1 MEKLSRAELW
11 QRVKRVQRKII
22 HSIEQGSPSL
32 ITGVTGDTVERAR
45 PTGGK
50 QLTPAHREE
59 LYNTY
64 RYVVDNG
71 RVTGK
76 DFGNVPGHR
85 RFGLNGRLIIA
96 LLADVIPD
104 QIEVFKRD
112 NPWLR
117 GLSGIRLRS

>member
-1 MEKLSRAELW
+1 MEKLSQAEFW
-11 QRVKRVQRKII
+11 GRVKRGQGKII
-22 HSIEQGSPSL
+22 YSIEQGSPSL
-32 ITGVTGDTVERAR
+32 ITEFTGDTVKRAR

-64 RYVVDNG
+64 CYVVDN
-71 RVTGK
+71 RWVTGK

-85 RFGLNGRLIIA
+85 RFGLNGRFIIA
-96 LLADVIPD
+96 LLADLIPD

-117 GLSGIRLRS
+117 GLSGIRFRS